1 MLHKERGIMLP
12 HGSKQRV
19 RGETKRVRRVAKTEK
34 GQEEKVK
41 AIIEKNLLI
50 TNISSDMKKRGIW

>member
-1 MLHKERGIMLP
+1 MLAI
-12 HGSKQRV
+12 HGSK
-19 RGETKRVRRVAKTEK
+19 KRVRVGVKKVKKKEK
-34 GQEEKVK
+34 GINDKVK